1 MELFLN
7 FNFHHIA
14 GEVKGSE
21 SKGPKWQWFS
31 PPWMVF
37 GGAGRGIGEKKRS
50 HGWVLQT
57 GALAISAGT
66 ATAMAIVWILMQHS
80 LEIHESSLSHFCP
93 HFTFAGAS

>member
-1 MELFLN
+1 MGVF
-7 FNFHHIA
+7 FYFIFHHIA

-21 SKGPKWQWFS
+21 TQGPKRRHHGWCL
-31 PPWMVF
+31 
-37 GGAGRGIGEKKRS
+37 GGGEGNQEKERS

-80 LEIHESSLSHFCP
+80 LEIHKSSLFLFCP